1 MYNTILVPVDPSQMH
16 SGINAIKI
24 AKKLI
29 DDSGNILLVSV
40 LDKLA
45 VLDKYPTHVGTELPD
60 NVRENARKQT
70 LAELKNIA
78 KENGIGSK
86 VEIRSGHAANS
97 ILLAAEEHNADLII
111 IASHRP
117 GLSDYFLGST
127 AARVVRHAQCPVLV
141 DR

>member
-1 MYNTILVPVDPSQMH
+1 MYNTILVPVDPSHKH

-29 DDSGNILLVSV
+29 NDSGDILLVSV
-40 LDKLA
+40 LEHI
-45 VLDKYPTHVGTELPD
+45 PTHVELQLPNGVRD
-60 NVRENARKQT
+60 NVRKQA

-78 KENGIGSK
+78 KDNGIGSK
-86 VEIRSGHAANS
+86 VQIRSGHAANS
-97 ILLAAEEHNADLII
+97 ILEAADSHNVDLII
-111 IASHRP
+111 IASHQP
-117 GLSDYFLGST
+117 GLTDYFLGST

>member
-1 MYNTILVPVDPSQMH
+1 MYNTILVPVDPSQKH

-29 DDSGNILLVSV
+29 NDSGDILLVSV
-40 LDKLA
+40 LEHI
-45 VLDKYPTHVGTELPD
+45 PTYVEIQLPNGVRD
-60 NVRENARKQT
+60 NVRKQA

-78 KENGIGSK
+78 KDNGIGSK
-86 VEIRSGHAANS
+86 VQIRSGHAANS
-97 ILLAAEEHNADLII
+97 ILEAANSHNVDLII
-111 IASHRP
+111 IASHQP
-117 GLSDYFLGST
+117 GLTDYFLGST